1 VNFISR
7 WFSKTPAE
15 LMAKGDKYMESDSYF
30 DARTSYEEGLK
41 LCSGDDADGALK
53 SQFSERID
61 AANRKLAERNIFEA
75 ESAYS
80 RGDIKKAI
88 DHLELVKSLT
98 YDPVVREKAEDLL
111 LIYSQSNNDIEA
123 PAAMSSCHS
132 CAGSS
137 GGECTDSVPSDD
149 SLTPLEYYAL
159 LIQQL
164 PGDQYQRYAEL
175 GENFAYAY
183 NAASHDEHLAA
194 LSGFEKCCNTVPQ
207 DIYCYEIGKVQHR
220 LGNDSEAEKNL
231 RSAVQ
236 FNRSNSLAW
245 LNLALLLLENS
256 RFEDALVIIE
266 TMVIESI
273 MPEQALL
280 MRAEIYEATGDHESA
295 VNIYVELLQ
304 TPYVRAAAE
313 KLYGLLMEIG
323 RPNDAAVIFK
333 KYMNKSCH

>member
-1 VNFISR
+1 MSFISR

-30 DARTSYEEGLK
+30 DARTSYEDGLK
-41 LCSGDDADGALK
+41 LCSGNGADDTLRLQFAD
-53 SQFSERID
+53 RID

-75 ESAYS
+75 ESAYL
-80 RGDIKKAI
+80 REDIKKAI
-88 DHLELVKSLT
+88 DHLELVKTLT
-98 YDPVVREKAEDLL
+98 YDTVLREKADSLL
-111 LIYSQSNNDIEA
+111 HIYSQSSEDVDTPEIK
-123 PAAMSSCHS
+123 PSCNS

-137 GGECTDSVPSDD
+137 VGECTDSVPLDD
-149 SLTPLEYYAL
+149 TLAPLEYYAL

-164 PGDQYQRYAEL
+164 PGDQYQRYADL
-175 GENFAYAY
+175 GEDFAYAY
-183 NAASHDEHLAA
+183 NAASRDEHLAA
-194 LSGFEKCCNTVPQ
+194 LSGFEDCSALIPQ

-231 RSAVQ
+231 RLAVQ
-236 FNRSNSLAW
+236 LNSANSLAW
-245 LNLALLLLENS
+245 LNLALMLLESS
-256 RFEDALVIIE
+256 RFEDALAIIE
-266 TMVIESI
+266 TMVSERI

-280 MRAEIYEATGDHESA
+280 MRAEIFEVTGDHENA
-295 VNIYVELLQ
+295 VNLYVELLQ
-304 TPYVRAAAE
+304 TPYARAAAE